1 MPREPTF
8 EEIVAGD
15 DPVAQASIEVIEAFT
30 ADQVEVHLIEDR
42 GETLEWGAEYFD
54 GAGGGY
60 VTIFAG
66 QRAEQRSSPDGL
78 RSSVMGTATGDS
90 QSTPPSL

>member
-66 QRAEQRSSPDGL
+66 QRAEQRARAYFLALKSGRLEIICD
-78 RSSVMGTATGDS
+78 GDS
-90 QSTPPSL
+90 HG